1 MEQIATHELNNGSS
15 FTDRLSEIAVNTIE
29 RRITAQVPSLLNKL
43 F

>member
-1 MEQIATHELNNGSS
+1 MATQQLNSGSS

-29 RRITAQVPSLLNKL
+29 RRITSQIPSLLNKL